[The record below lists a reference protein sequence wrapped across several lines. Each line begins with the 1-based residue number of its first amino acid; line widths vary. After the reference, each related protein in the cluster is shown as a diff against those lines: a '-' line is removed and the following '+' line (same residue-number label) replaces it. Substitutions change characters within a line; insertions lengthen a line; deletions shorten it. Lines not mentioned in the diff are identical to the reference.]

1 MTTPIYIRSPNS
13 RAYAYALAAAWNVG
27 TWLPDP
33 DWALA
38 QDADVW
44 EKFQRDPVIAHAMAQ
59 RLHSVTSID
68 PSVQPGGK
76 DEQSQRAADWFE
88 DWLNQINNLTQSRY
102 QSAKAIFLARSYGYV
117 GGERKEATI
126 GGKRD
131 QWWIS
136 THIEFPDR
144 RRFQFVPMKT
154 RMEGEIQRT
163 RYSVDVQM
171 WSNDAH
177 DWVTIP
183 PEHMRRFIVITYDDE
198 ESRLGYGRGLMA
210 ALYLPFFAKTTIQ
223 REGLDGLQR
232 WAKGIP
238 VVTMDSRVGSVNKDN
253 AKQRQK
259 WLDTIL
265 KMNASGGLVMEKGD
279 SLDLKF
285 PSGEGANAA
294 LAWIESLNREMTQA
308 ILGSVLPT
316 GGGAD
321 VGSNARAE
329 TEAESSQI
337 LIQYDRKLL
346 DEAYSRTLV
355 DLAWT
360 MNRPQLVRAGIWTAK
375 RPKLVSVHESRM
387 DPKGFA
393 DMAKVITETGVP
405 IRLDEYYERT
415 GLTRPGPDDAVVE
428 RPAAPDPFGGMGA
441 AMGGAFPTGGTK
453 PLPSEMPS
461 PLEAARARVA
471 ETLAGEAGGT
481 PGAEPEGTSASA

>member
-59 RLHSVTSID
+59 RLHSVTAVD

-76 DEQSQRAADWFE
+76 DDASKRAADWFE
-88 DWLNQINNLTQSRY
+88 DWLGQISNLTQARY
-102 QSAKAIFLARSYGYV
+102 QTAKSIFVARTYGYV
-117 GGERKEATI
+117 GGERKEAEI
-126 GGKRD
+126 GGVRD
-131 QWWIS
+131 RWWVS
-136 THIEFPDR
+136 SHIEDADR
-144 RRFQFVPMKT
+144 RRFQFVPVKT

-163 RYSVDVQM
+163 KYSVDVQM
-171 WSNDAH
+171 WSNDSH
-177 DWVTIP
+177 DWITIP
-183 PEHMRRFIVITYDDE
+183 SEHMRRFIVFTYDDE
-198 ESRLGYGRGLMA
+198 EARLGYGRGLMA

-238 VVTMDSRVGSVNKDN
+238 VVTMKSRVGSTDKTN
-253 AKQRQK
+253 AAQRQK

-265 KMNASGGLVMEKGD
+265 KMNASGGIVMEEGD
-279 SLDLKF
+279 TLDLKF

-337 LIQYDRKLL
+337 LIQYDRKIL

-355 DLAWT
+355 DLAYT
-360 MNRPQLVRAGIWTAK
+360 MNRPQLERAGIWGAK

-393 DMAKVITETGVP
+393 DMAKVISDTGVP
-405 IRLDEYYERT
+405 IKLDEYYERT
-415 GLTRPGPDDAVVE
+415 GLTMPGPMDAIVE
-428 RPAAPDPFGGMGA
+428 RPAQPDPFGAMAGA
-441 AMGGAFPTGGTK
+441 AGAFPSGGAK

-461 PLEAARARVA
+461 PLDAARARVA
-471 ETLAGEAGGT
+471 ETLAGENGT
-481 PGAEPEGTSASA
+481 ADGESLPQA